1 MESCNRL
8 SGVEHAAFLHY
19 MRNASVYFGPGC
31 NNEMLVIG
39 RLASRWNVPI
49 IAHLSGDDALSD
61 RTVFDTLGS
70 VGLVKASVN
79 FERLS
84 LHSLKS
90 YLKDAQIEI
99 NVEIELDPYLNKY
112 KLIIPQM
119 TPDEIIATGKLKQ
132 LRNRARIIIVEMGM
146 DLHSSKNMM
155 IAAHRSHMKTSEYV
169 YIIPWLAHMHDHYP
183 WEASNV

>member
-1 MESCNRL
+1 MCHTDMKERAILPPSINFQVITMESCNRL

-70 VGLVKASVN
+70 VALTS
-79 FERLS
+79 
-84 LHSLKS
+84 
-90 YLKDAQIEI
+90 
-99 NVEIELDPYLNKY
+99 
-112 KLIIPQM
+112 
-119 TPDEIIATGKLKQ
+119 ATEMARATQTYIQLYGWKQ
-132 LRNRARIIIVEMGM
+132 AN
-146 DLHSSKNMM
+146 
-155 IAAHRSHMKTSEYV
+155 
-169 YIIPWLAHMHDHYP
+169 
-183 WEASNV
+183 